1 MGIGHCRTA
10 HFLNILVVA
19 MTTPLGRHFAHY
31 CHHQSLPISLFIVL
45 IIYYQDQRGAIPGSL
60 QQQRTPAS
68 MPRLSTTT
76 PPPCCYMQHKNKK
89 EIKVQC
95 ITKTKRKSKYM
106 QHKNKKGI
114 KVQCCKNLEITSPT
128 IPSPPSPPEGSIIST
143 I

>member
-1 MGIGHCRTA
+1 M
-10 HFLNILVVA
+10 ILSDEKYQLTITDLGDWA
-19 MTTPLGRHFAHY
+19 LQNCLFPQYTPLGEHFDHY
-31 CHHQSLPISLFIVL
+31 CYHQSLPISLFIVL

-76 PPPCCYMQHKNKK
+76 PPPCCHMQHKNKK

-95 ITKTKRKSKYM
+95 ITKTKRKSKSM

-114 KVQCCKNLEITSPT
+114 KVQFCE
-128 IPSPPSPPEGSIIST
+128 
-143 I
+143 